1 MPAAA
6 AVSGSSTTRC
16 DVDVTPGTQRYL
28 PEIVVARHGGRRRIF
43 EDPVRLPIQEQMPS
57 SALSDP
63 TAARSRPGR
72 LLGDAL
78 VGLGFCDRDTVEKAV
93 ADARAAGRPMGQLLL
108 EGNAIT
114 PDQLAIAVAERFGF
128 QHASLD
134 TMSPDVAAMN
144 IVPAAALRRLDAVPI
159 GLRDDTLLVAMAN
172 PTNVIALDDLAM
184 LSDLR
189 VEPVVVSREDLD
201 VLLQRVNTLGADV
214 DENIEEEP
222 EAPQEDATALLEA
235 GADDAPTVKLV
246 RSILSHAIEQGASD
260 IHFDPADGGDLRV
273 RYRIDGIMAEATTVP
288 RRQAA
293 KVISRIKILSE
304 LDISER
310 RLPLDGRT
318 AMTLDGRRVD
328 IRVTVVPLVDG
339 ESAVLRVLDAGAKP
353 LSLGELGMGDRDR
366 ARVEEALRRSHGAIL
381 STGPT
386 GSGKSTSLYASV
398 GLVSTPEKTLMTI
411 EDPVEYR
418 LSGVKQ
424 MQVFERAG
432 LTFATGLRAIV
443 RADPD
448 VIMVGEMRDHE
459 SAKIAIEAALTG
471 HLVLSTL
478 HTNSAPAAAA
488 RLIDMGVEPY
498 LVASALEC
506 VIAQRLA
513 RKLCMSCRRP
523 VSVPGADVGLKGR
536 AKAEIF
542 EPAGCERCRSTGYR
556 GRIGLFEVM
565 TVSDEIRGLIVARA
579 PAGDIAAVA
588 VAQGMT
594 TLGQDGL
601 EKVRAGHTTLAEVA
615 RVTG

>member
-1 MPAAA
+1 
-6 AVSGSSTTRC
+6 V
-16 DVDVTPGTQRYL
+16 
-28 PEIVVARHGGRRRIF
+28 I
-43 EDPVRLPIQEQMPS
+43 EDPRRLPIQGLMSS
-57 SALSDP
+57 SALSESK
-63 TAARSRPGR
+63 AARSRPGR

-78 VGLGFCDRDTVEKAV
+78 VGLGFCDRDTVEQAV
-93 ADARAAGRPMGQLLL
+93 ADARSAGRPMGALLL
-108 EGNAIT
+108 EANAIT
-114 PDQLAIAVAERFGF
+114 PDQLAIAVAERFGC
-128 QHASLD
+128 QHVSLD
-134 TMSPDVAAMN
+134 TMAPDPTAMN
-144 IVPAAALRRLDAVPI
+144 LVSATALRRLDAVPI
-159 GLRDDTLLVAMAN
+159 GYREDRLLVAMVN

-184 LSDLR
+184 LSDRR

-201 VLLQRVNTLGADV
+201 VLLRRVNSLDAGV
-214 DENIEEEP
+214 DENLEEEP
-222 EAPQEDATALLEA
+222 AEPEDEPGILDPT
-235 GADDAPTVKLV
+235 ADDAPTVKLV
-246 RSILSHAIEQGASD
+246 RSILAHAIEQGASD
-260 IHFDPADGGDLRV
+260 IHFDPAEGELRV
-273 RYRIDGIMAEATTVP
+273 RYRIDGIMAEATTIP
-288 RRQAA
+288 RGQAA

-310 RLPLDGRT
+310 RLPQDGRT
-318 AMTLDGRRVD
+318 SMTLDGRRVD

-339 ESAVLRVLDAGAKP
+339 ESAVLRVLDAGVKP

-418 LSGVKQ
+418 LTGVKQ

-448 VIMVGEMRDHE
+448 VIMVGEMRDRE
-459 SAKIAIEAALTG
+459 SAKIAIESALTG

-513 RKLCMSCRRP
+513 RKLCTSCRKP
-523 VSVPGADVGLKGR
+523 VSVAAVQVGLKNRG
-536 AKAEIF
+536 KAEIF
-542 EPAGCERCRSTGYR
+542 EPVGCERCRSTGYR

-565 TVSDEIRGLIVARA
+565 GVSDEIRELIVARA
-579 PAGDIAAVA
+579 PAGEIAAMA
-588 VAQGMT
+588 TSQGMT
-594 TLGQDGL
+594 TLADDGL